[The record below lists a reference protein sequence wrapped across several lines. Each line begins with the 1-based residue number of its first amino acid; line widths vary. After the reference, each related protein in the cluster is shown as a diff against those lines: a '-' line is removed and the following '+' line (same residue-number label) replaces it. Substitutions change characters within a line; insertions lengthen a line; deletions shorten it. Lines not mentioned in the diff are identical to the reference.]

1 MFMFCVRLL
10 LTINFGQE
18 TMSKNKDSMTNDRR
32 LSDVIRER
40 RIAAAEREDVVV
52 DMKEADKARL
62 ELLSEELESLVKDID
77 PEDDRF
83 EFSISSGEQPRLW
96 IDSVTHVHMGR
107 DRRTFR
113 FVRDSRLGRVV
124 LAEDGDLKMIASQIS
139 NYVADRIIEREK
151 IFEGDLENFK
161 DYYSRMTN
169 VKLGRES
176 DQSDVENADN
186 PIDEKREQS
195 GSTNMVVAV
204 IWFIIG
210 GVLGLALTVNYY
222 DEIIA
227 FIGSV

>member
-1 MFMFCVRLL
+1 
-10 LTINFGQE
+10 
-18 TMSKNKDSMTNDRR
+18 MSDNKDSKANDRR
-32 LSDVIRER
+32 LSDVVRER

-62 ELLSEELESLVKDID
+62 ELLSEELETLTNDID
-77 PEDDRF
+77 QEDDRF
-83 EFSISSGEQPRLW
+83 DFSISSGDQPRFW

-124 LAEDGDLKMIASQIS
+124 LAEDGDLKLIASQIS

-151 IFEGDLENFK
+151 ILGGDLEGFK

-169 VKLGRES
+169 ENLGREAV
-176 DQSDVENADN
+176 QSDVDDTENQ
-186 PIDEKREQS
+186 IDEKRQES
-195 GSTNMVVAV
+195 GSASMVVAI

-210 GVLGLALTVNYY
+210 GVLGLALAVNNY
-222 DEIIA
+222 EQIIA
-227 FIGSV
+227 FIQSF

>member
-1 MFMFCVRLL
+1 
-10 LTINFGQE
+10 
-18 TMSKNKDSMTNDRR
+18 MSENKDNKANGRR
-32 LSDVIRER
+32 LSEVVRER

-62 ELLSEELESLVKDID
+62 ELLSEELCPLINDID
-77 PEDDRF
+77 QDDDRF
-83 EFSISSGEQPRLW
+83 DFSISSGEQPRFW

-124 LAEDGDLKMIASQIS
+124 LGEDSDLKTIANQIS
-139 NYVADRIIEREK
+139 NYIADRVIEREK
-151 IFEGDLENFK
+151 ILEGDLEGFK

-169 VKLGRES
+169 ENLGREAIQL
-176 DQSDVENADN
+176 DADSTDN
-186 PIDEKREQS
+186 QIDEKRQQS
-195 GSTNMVVAV
+195 SSANMVIAI

-222 DEIIA
+222 EEILA
-227 FIGSV
+227 FIQSF

>member
-1 MFMFCVRLL
+1 
-10 LTINFGQE
+10 
-18 TMSKNKDSMTNDRR
+18 MSENKDDKAKERR
-32 LSDVIRER
+32 LSEVVRER

-62 ELLSEELESLVKDID
+62 ELLSEELGSLINDID
-77 PEDDRF
+77 QDDDRF
-83 EFSISSGEQPRLW
+83 EFSISSGEQPRFW

-124 LAEDGDLKMIASQIS
+124 LGENGDLKTIANQIS
-139 NYVADRIIEREK
+139 NYVADRVIEREK
-151 IFEGDLENFK
+151 ILEGDLEGFK

-169 VKLGRES
+169 ENLGREKV
-176 DQSDVENADN
+176 QLVADTPDN
-186 PIDEKREQS
+186 QIDEKRQQS
-195 GSTNMVVAV
+195 GSANMVIAI

-222 DEIIA
+222 EEILA
-227 FIGSV
+227 FIQSF